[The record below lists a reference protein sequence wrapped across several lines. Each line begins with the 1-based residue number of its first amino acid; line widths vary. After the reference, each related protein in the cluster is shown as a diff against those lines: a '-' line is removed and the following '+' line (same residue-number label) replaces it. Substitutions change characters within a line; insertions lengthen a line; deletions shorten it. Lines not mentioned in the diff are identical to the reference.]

1 MEWRSAVCPC
11 SCLDLICSD
20 SRVTAQAAIK
30 KKPPSVNHMTGWLQM
45 RNLTIRIM
53 ATAEQPDE
61 AELRFIIV
69 SSFTLTPHLHFEVI
83 GSACVTWKSTTRSP
97 THSES

>member
-1 MEWRSAVCPC
+1 MPLQLPGFNLFRQLCHSS
-11 SCLDLICSD
+11 SCD
-20 SRVTAQAAIK
+20 K
-30 KKPPSVNHMTGWLQM
+30 KKTPSVNHMTGWLQM

-69 SSFTLTPHLHFEVI
+69 SSCSILFKVPIIYVSSLNKTDDGGKGPFTGVELLCDVL
-83 GSACVTWKSTTRSP
+83 
-97 THSES
+97 